1 MFFQKKK
8 KKKKIILN
16 RIDIVK
22 IINQSYN
29 QSYNTIKFFDR

>member
-8 KKKKIILN
+8 KKKIIFN
-16 RIDIVK
+16 SSDIVK

>member
-8 KKKKIILN
+8 KKKKIIFN
-16 RIDIVK
+16 SSDIVK
-22 IINQSYN
+22 IINKSYN